1 MTEDLRLADLTKGN
15 WERVANLAV
24 KLEQQDFV
32 APNLRTIAEMQF
44 VENSFLRVIMKGREP
59 VGLAAYGIDTND
71 ENWWLFRFMIAGS
84 EQGKG
89 YGRRALKLLIG
100 EWRTIPDID
109 FILLG
114 YYPDNIVAE
123 RLYVGAGFV
132 PGEIASWGERIAR
145 LDLRPSTER
154 E

>member
-1 MTEDLRLADLTKGN
+1 VTGDLRLADLTKGN
-15 WERVANLAV
+15 WERVASLAV
-24 KLEQQDFV
+24 KPEQQNFV

-44 VENSFLRVIMKGREP
+44 FDNTFLRVIMKGRAP
-59 VGLAAYGIDTND
+59 VGLAAYGIDTDD

-89 YGRRALKLLIG
+89 YGRKALELLIE

-114 YYPDNIVAE
+114 YYPDNVVAE
-123 RLYVGAGFV
+123 RLYVSAGFV

-145 LDLRPSTER
+145 LDLKPSAEQ